1 MIMSQEIF
9 NIISDMTDSLSPSQ
23 LRRLED
29 VLVWRLS
36 EEEKR
41 KIEHSNE
48 EYLKMFL
55 ASKKLEGC
63 SPKTISCYERII
75 SNMFSTLD
83 MPMIKITTD
92 AIRKYM
98 SNYQEQKKCQNAT
111 LDNIRR
117 VLSGFFIWLEE
128 EDYVIKS
135 PVRKIHKVKTV
146 KKIKEPLSDESVEK
160 FRDCC
165 TEIRDLAIADFLL
178 ATGVRVGELVTL
190 NREDIN
196 FEERKCVV
204 LGKGAKEREVYFD
217 IKSKVHLMQYFESRT
232 DMNPALFVS
241 LRFPHNR
248 LTVSGIE
255 TRIQKIGEA
264 AKIERVHPHKF
275 RRTMATKALGKGM
288 PIEQVQVLLGH
299 QQIETTLRYAIVN
312 QQNVQIAHRKYIG

>member
-63 SPKTISCYERII
+63 SPKTIGCYERII

-98 SNYQEQKKCQNAT
+98 SNYQEQKNART
-111 LDNIRR
+111 QLWTI
-117 VLSGFFIWLEE
+117 F
-128 EDYVIKS
+128 
-135 PVRKIHKVKTV
+135 
-146 KKIKEPLSDESVEK
+146 
-160 FRDCC
+160 
-165 TEIRDLAIADFLL
+165 A
-178 ATGVRVGELVTL
+178 
-190 NREDIN
+190 
-196 FEERKCVV
+196 
-204 LGKGAKEREVYFD
+204 VY
-217 IKSKVHLMQYFESRT
+217 Y
-232 DMNPALFVS
+232 PASLF
-241 LRFPHNR
+241 
-248 LTVSGIE
+248 G
-255 TRIQKIGEA
+255 
-264 AKIERVHPHKF
+264 
-275 RRTMATKALGKGM
+275 
-288 PIEQVQVLLGH
+288 
-299 QQIETTLRYAIVN
+299 
-312 QQNVQIAHRKYIG
+312 